1 MGGAAVTRPAVALA
15 VTHTLTAAGLGY
27 LALDAADHHRH
38 DIAAVLLL
46 AALGAYVAAVR
57 EVIHAGTIHRLLR
70 CAPPHSGPISMNDAV
85 LAGARAGECCAV
97 RWPNCGQHHTPGC
110 RTQPGSGP

>member
-1 MGGAAVTRPAVALA
+1 VTRPAVAFA

-27 LALDAADHHRH
+27 LALDAADHGRH

-57 EVIHAGTIHRLLR
+57 EVIHAGTIRRLLR
-70 CAPPHSGPISMNDAV
+70 CAPPHSGPIDMADAV
-85 LAGARAGECCAV
+85 VAVTQAGECCEAW
-97 RWPNCGQHHTPGC
+97 WPSCGRAHTPGC
-110 RTQPGSGP
+110 RTRHGSRP